1 MKIKYFKIVSSLL
14 IILLTLSFT
23 KVNAATLMNIDYP
36 KVNEEKTDTLRVLG
50 WVMSTSNNSIKA
62 YIDTTEIEL
71 TRGNRP
77 DVINAIKEARAL
89 GDLSENA
96 EYHAARDR
104 QGQVEARIKEL
115 EYLID
120 NATIIEDNA
129 KSNTVQVGSTVEI
142 KYIADNETETCS
154 GNCRVISE
162 RRSIP
167 LSSIL
172 REK

>member
-1 MKIKYFKIVSSLL
+1 MKSEKKEIF
-14 IILLTLSFT
+14 LTKEGL
-23 KVNAATLMNIDYP
+23 A
-36 KVNEEKTDTLRVLG
+36 
-50 WVMSTSNNSIKA
+50 
-62 YIDTTEIEL
+62 EL
-71 TRGNRP
+71 QAELDDLKQNVRP
-77 DVINAIKEARAL
+77 EVIGQIKEARAQ

-142 KYIADNETETCS
+142 KYIADDEIETYYIVGSTEADPFENKISNESPIAQGIMGKKKGTVVTIES
-154 GNCRVISE
+154 PNGNYDIEIVS
-162 RRSIP
+162 
-167 LSSIL
+167 L
-172 REK
+172 K